1 MNDNAQTKRHT
12 FIQRKLT
19 GSRYQIYAMSKERAD
34 TLKHMT
40 SAMEDAEREIHKYYD
55 MQAGAMGYATLD
67 DDTRSSA
74 PITEPTKEEIDRYQA
89 MIKIMKVWRDRVPS
103 GVRGIVIDH
112 LKFGTSFDDIS
123 YQRAIDDEFE
133 VRVQY
138 NTGLN
143 EYCIIRGWGDQ
154 FE

>member
-1 MNDNAQTKRHT
+1 MNETKRHV

-19 GSRYQIYAMSKERAD
+19 SSRYQIYAMSRERAE

-40 SAMEDAEREIHKYYD
+40 PSMEDAEREIHNYYE
-55 MQAGAMGYATLD
+55 MQAGAMGYAKLD
-67 DDTRSSA
+67 DDTKSSA
-74 PITEPTKEEIDRYQA
+74 PSREPTQEDIDRYKA
-89 MIKIMKVWRDRVPS
+89 MCRIMKMWSERVPS

-112 LKFGTSFDDIS
+112 LKFGNDMDVIADHRGIESD
-123 YQRAIDDEFE
+123 FE

-138 NTGLN
+138 NLGLN
-143 EYCIIRGWGDQ
+143 EYCMIRGWGDQ